1 MAQPSGAMNQED
13 RDRAAQLPPGVPIV
27 RAVDRAIAL
36 LRAFRPEHPRLG
48 LSELARQVGLDKGTT
63 RRLLL
68 TLQLNELVEYDEHAQ
83 SYALAVGLIELG
95 SAVTTGRELRDI
107 SGPYLTE
114 IAEKTGATAF
124 LWVHIAGR
132 GLCVDRVRAS
142 LPHVDATWFA
152 VGAQAPLNCGG
163 GPRVLL
169 AYLDDDER
177 RLALSLD
184 LPKRA
189 PASQT
194 DPELL
199 WREAD
204 RIRAQGWE
212 LAADDFFIGLTGV
225 GVPIFDRAGAIA
237 GALSI
242 SSLTSIV
249 APEGHP
255 VHLDALRDA
264 AARIGARVLP
274 V

>member
-1 MAQPSGAMNQED
+1 MDRDEIRGD
-13 RDRAAQLPPGVPIV
+13 RRDRAAKLPPGVPIV
-27 RAVDRAIAL
+27 RAVDRAVAL
-36 LRAFRPEHPRLG
+36 LKAFRPEQPRLS
-48 LSELARQVGLDKGTT
+48 LSELARAAGLDKGTT

-68 TLQLNELVEYDEHAQ
+68 TLQLNELIEHDERSQ

-95 SAVTTGRELRDI
+95 SAVATGRELRDI
-107 SGPYLTE
+107 AGPYLTE

-124 LWVHIAGR
+124 LWVHNAGR

-169 AYLDDDER
+169 AYLDEAQR
-177 RLALSLD
+177 RLALSLE

-199 WREAD
+199 LREAD
-204 RIRAQGWE
+204 RIRQQGWE

-225 GVPIFDRAGAIA
+225 GVPIFDRSGALA

-249 APEGHP
+249 APEGYP
-255 VHLDALRDA
+255 VHLRALQDA
-264 AARIGARVLP
+264 AARIGARLLP
-274 V
+274 G

>member
-1 MAQPSGAMNQED
+1 MTQKD
-13 RDRAAQLPPGVPIV
+13 LDKAAQLPPGVPIV

-36 LRAFRPEHPRLG
+36 LKAFRPEHPRLG

-68 TLQLNELVEYDEHAQ
+68 TLQLNELVEYDEHSQ

-107 SGPYLTE
+107 AGPYLTA

-169 AYLDDDER
+169 AYLDDEQR
-177 RLALSLD
+177 RQALSIE

-194 DPELL
+194 DPALL

-225 GVPIFDRAGAIA
+225 GVPIFDRSGALA

-255 VHLDALRDA
+255 VHLDALLDA

-274 V
+274 A

>member
-1 MAQPSGAMNQED
+1 MAQRSLAMNRTDE
-13 RDRAAQLPPGVPIV
+13 DRAAQLPPGVPIV

-36 LRAFRPEHPRLG
+36 LRAFRPEQPRLG

-68 TLQLNELVEYDEHAQ
+68 TLQLNELVEYDEHSQ

-107 SGPYLTE
+107 AGPYLTE

-124 LWVHIAGR
+124 TWVHIAGR

-169 AYLDDDER
+169 AYLDDEQR

-194 DPELL
+194 DPAQL

-225 GVPIFDRAGAIA
+225 GVPIFDRSGALA

-249 APEGHP
+249 APQGQP
-255 VHLDALRDA
+255 VHLDALLDA
-264 AARIGARVLP
+264 AARIGARILP
-274 V
+274 G

>member
-1 MAQPSGAMNQED
+1 MSTAD
-13 RDRAAQLPPGVPIV
+13 RVKEGRAARLPPGVPIV

-36 LRAFRPEHPRLG
+36 LRAFRPDQSRLG

-63 RRLLL
+63 RRLLQ
-68 TLQLNELVEYDEHAQ
+68 TLQLNELVEHDERTQ
-83 SYALAVGLIELG
+83 TYALAVGLAELG

-107 SGPYLTE
+107 AGPYLTE
-114 IAEKTGATAF
+114 IAEKTGATSF
-124 LWVHIAGR
+124 LWVHVAGR

-169 AYLDDDER
+169 AYLDDEQR
-177 RLALSLD
+177 RLALSIEM
-184 LPKRA
+184 PRRA

-199 WREAD
+199 LREAE

-212 LAADDFFIGLTGV
+212 LADDFFIGLTGV
-225 GVPIFDRAGAIA
+225 GVPIFDRSGALA

-249 APEGHP
+249 APDGHP
-255 VHLDALRDA
+255 VHLEALFDA
-264 AARIGARVLP
+264 ARRIGARLLP
-274 V
+274 A

>member
-1 MAQPSGAMNQED
+1 MSTTDGAGG
-13 RDRAAQLPPGVPIV
+13 DRAARLPPGVPIV

-36 LRAFRPEHPRLG
+36 LRAFRPEQPRLG
-48 LSELARQVGLDKGTT
+48 LSELSRQVGLDKGTA
-63 RRLLL
+63 RRLLS
-68 TLQLNELVEYDEHAQ
+68 TLQLNELVEHDERTQ
-83 SYALAVGLIELG
+83 TYALAVGLAELG
-95 SAVTTGRELRDI
+95 SAVPTGRELRDI
-107 SGPYLTE
+107 AGPCLTE
-114 IAEKTGATAF
+114 IAEKTGATSF
-124 LWVHIAGR
+124 LWVHVAGR

-169 AYLDDDER
+169 AYLDDEQR
-177 RLALSLD
+177 RLALSID
-184 LPKRA
+184 MPRRA

-199 WREAD
+199 WREAE

-225 GVPIFDRAGAIA
+225 GVPIFDRSGALA

-249 APEGHP
+249 APDGHP
-255 VHLDALRDA
+255 VHLEALFDA
-264 AARIGARVLP
+264 ARRIGSRLLP
-274 V
+274 D

>member
-1 MAQPSGAMNQED
+1 MASASED
-13 RDRAAQLPPGVPIV
+13 RIAKLPPGVPIV
-27 RAVDRAIAL
+27 RALDRAIAL
-36 LRAFRPEHPRLG
+36 LRAFRPEQPRLG
-48 LSELARQVGLDKGTT
+48 LSELSRLVGLDKGTT
-63 RRLLL
+63 RRLLQ
-68 TLQLNELVEYDEHAQ
+68 TLQLNELVEHNEHSQ
-83 SYALAVGLIELG
+83 TYALAVGLMELG
-95 SAVTTGRELRDI
+95 SAVPTGRELRDI
-107 SGPYLTE
+107 AGPYLTE
-114 IAEKTGATAF
+114 IAEKTGATSF

-163 GPRVLL
+163 GPRVIL
-169 AYLDDDER
+169 AYLDEAQR
-177 RLALSLD
+177 RLALSLE

-194 DPELL
+194 DPALL
-199 WREAD
+199 RREAD

-212 LAADDFFIGLTGV
+212 LAMDDFFIGLTGL
-225 GVPIFDRAGAIA
+225 GVPIFDRSGALA

-249 APEGHP
+249 APEGQP

-264 AARIGARVLP
+264 AARIGARILP
-274 V
+274 G

>member
-1 MAQPSGAMNQED
+1 M
-13 RDRAAQLPPGVPIV
+13 
-27 RAVDRAIAL
+27 
-36 LRAFRPEHPRLG
+36 
-48 LSELARQVGLDKGTT
+48 
-63 RRLLL
+63 
-68 TLQLNELVEYDEHAQ
+68 
-83 SYALAVGLIELG
+83 
-95 SAVTTGRELRDI
+95 RDI

-169 AYLDDDER
+169 AYLDDDQR
-177 RLALSLD
+177 RFALSLD

-199 WREAD
+199 WHEAD
-204 RIRAQGWE
+204 RIKAQGWE

-225 GVPIFDRAGAIA
+225 GVPIFDRAGVLA

-274 V
+274 A

>member
-1 MAQPSGAMNQED
+1 MSAI
-13 RDRAAQLPPGVPIV
+13 DRAKEERAARLPPGVPIV

-36 LRAFRPEHPRLG
+36 LRAFRPEQPRLG
-48 LSELARQVGLDKGTT
+48 LSELSRQVGLDKGTT
-63 RRLLL
+63 RRLLQ
-68 TLQLNELVEYDEHAQ
+68 TLQLNGLVEHDERSQ

-107 SGPYLTE
+107 AGPYLTE
-114 IAEKTGATAF
+114 IAEKTGATSF
-124 LWVHIAGR
+124 LWVHVAGR
-132 GLCVDRVRAS
+132 ALCVDRVRAS

-163 GPRVLL
+163 GPRVIL
-169 AYLDDDER
+169 AYLDELQR
-177 RLALSLD
+177 RQALALEM
-184 LPKRA
+184 PKRA

-199 WREAD
+199 WLEAE
-204 RIRAQGWE
+204 RIRVQGWE

-225 GVPIFDRAGAIA
+225 GVPIFDRSGALA

-255 VHLDALRDA
+255 AHLDALRDA
-264 AARIGARVLP
+264 AKRIGARLLP
-274 V
+274 A